1 MRKNLS
7 VSLVFIL
14 LLCVGFSAGFKAV
27 ESDVSFYNNGKLVRG
42 ILTEP
47 AEMSA
52 LRPAVLIFHGF
63 TGQKNEMDVTGTE
76 EAMFEMTARLFA
88 ENGIASLRIDFI
100 GSGESEGKWED
111 TTFSSQ
117 INDAMAAIDF
127 LQSNP
132 RIDNS
137 RIGVLGLSQGGLV
150 AACTAAR
157 DNRVKTAILWS
168 PVAVP
173 AFTYA
178 TLLGAETVSKA
189 LELEDGEMI
198 EATLP
203 WGATTSLKKPFYQ
216 ELFLI
221 DPVAEIAQYHGPLMV
236 TVGLADDVVFPQ
248 PQMGMIYMNYH
259 DGLEKLVQVDGDH
272 MLGIFGGPEVL
283 TEAVEEALNWLEMT
297 L

>member
-1 MRKNLS
+1 MSLS
-7 VSLVFIL
+7 FST
-14 LLCVGFSAGFKAV
+14 GFTAV
-27 ESDVSFYNNGKLVRG
+27 ESKVSFYSHGQLVRG

-47 AEMSA
+47 AEMSS

-117 INDAMAAIDF
+117 IKDAMAAIDF

-132 RIDNS
+132 RIDMS

-178 TLLGAETVSKA
+178 SLLGSDVVIES
-189 LELEDGEMI
+189 LELEEDEMI

-203 WGATTSLKKPFYQ
+203 WGATTMLKRPFYQ
-216 ELFLI
+216 ELFLT
-221 DPVAEIAQYHGPLMV
+221 DPVAEIAHFNGPLMV

-248 PQMGMIYMNYH
+248 PQMGMLYMKYH
-259 DGLEKLVQVDGDH
+259 DGLEKLVQLDGDH
-272 MLGIFGGPEVL
+272 MLGIFGGSEVL
-283 TEAVEEALNWLEMT
+283 TEAIDEALNWIEMT